1 VAAEGLSY
9 DYGCRRR
16 LVMNEEITKNDQAT
30 NEKKIEAEQGEL
42 SGSELDSISGG
53 DAASGMPTGKQ
64 Q

>member
-1 VAAEGLSY
+1 
-9 DYGCRRR
+9 
-16 LVMNEEITKNDQAT
+16 MNEEITKNDQAT